1 MKQTTQYFRWPQN
14 RNMITGYY
22 DDPAAEKKRVSE
34 TFFFPNIVL
43 VSRDNGNSH
52 GRMSC

>member
-1 MKQTTQYFRWPQN
+1 MKTKTQSWSFPRN

-43 VSRDNGNSH
+43 ISRDNGNSH